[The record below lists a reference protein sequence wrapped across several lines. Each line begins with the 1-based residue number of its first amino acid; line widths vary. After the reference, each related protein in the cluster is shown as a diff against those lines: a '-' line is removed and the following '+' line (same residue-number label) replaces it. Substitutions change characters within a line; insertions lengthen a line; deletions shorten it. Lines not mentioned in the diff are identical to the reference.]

1 MYTRILHTSFLFF
14 ISFGVVAQTPCV
26 NGMAGPYP
34 CEYIDL
40 LSFVDGDDLG
50 GGSMNDIWGWVDP
63 LDGAEYVLLGRT
75 SGTSFLDITDPV
87 NPIYLGEL
95 PTATQSSTWR
105 DIKVYNNYAFIVSE
119 AGGHGMQIFDLTHL
133 RDITSPPL
141 LFEEDALYS
150 GWGNAHNIVIN
161 ESTGRA
167 YGVGTNTFEGG
178 LHIVDISDPLN
189 PTLIGDFSED
199 GYTHD
204 AQVVNYAGPDTNF
217 QGKEIAFACN
227 ENTVTIADV
236 TDASNTSLISS
247 TGYPGA
253 FYTHQGWLT
262 EDHRYFLSND
272 ELDEQNLGINTT
284 TFIWDMLD
292 LSAPVIIGTFVSS
305 TSAIDHNMYT
315 HNGFVYQSNYRAGL
329 RILDTENIANGT
341 LEEVAYFD
349 LYPSSDAAQFNGTW
363 SNYPYFPSGVIAV
376 SHIEEGLY
384 LLGVSTNLNDLGC
397 MDPEACNF
405 DPSALED
412 NGSCLGFNI
421 CGGCENEALFCV
433 GCSDPEACNFD
444 STATV
449 DDGSCVGF
457 NICGGCEN
465 EALFCLG
472 CTDIDACNFSTEAT
486 IDDSTCFIIIPP
498 IPQTTIQEDV
508 GVVFQNEPGTFWY
521 ESETASE
528 PITISESFEMPFELF
543 PQTIWA
549 ANSDGE
555 WDAVG
560 GEAEPDFN
568 NGQYHDNNGF
578 WLEFDVFEPVVFES
592 VDVYAQ
598 ENDLQS
604 IQILDTDGNLFAE
617 VFQEVLE
624 GWNEFVID
632 IELPAGA
639 GYGLRAGNN
648 TPLLWRDAPDADIDF
663 PYEIGSLAS
672 IVSTTITSNNQY
684 NYYYF
689 FYNWRMR
696 SANPCIS
703 ERVEFNVIL
712 DTSGNIDIEEQEVSR
727 TLVKI
732 IDQLGREVNEVL
744 GQMVFYIYDD
754 GSAKKVFVVD

>member
-1 MYTRILHTSFLFF
+1 MYPRILHTSFLFF
-14 ISFGVVAQTPCV
+14 ISVGVIAQTPCV

-34 CEYIDL
+34 CENINL
-40 LSFVDGDDLG
+40 LSFVENGDLG

-63 LDGAEYVLLGRT
+63 LDSAEYVILGRT
-75 SGTSFLDITDPV
+75 NGTAFLDITDPV
-87 NPIYLGEL
+87 NPIYLGDL
-95 PTATQSSTWR
+95 PTASLNSTWR

-119 AGGHGMQIFDLTHL
+119 AGQHGMQIFDLTNL

-141 LFEEDALYS
+141 LFEEDAHYS

-236 TDASNTSLISS
+236 TDASNTTLISS

-253 FYTHQGWLT
+253 SYTHQGWLT

-272 ELDEQNLGINTT
+272 ELDEQNSGINTT

-292 LSAPVIIGTFVSS
+292 LSAPEIIGTFVSS
-305 TSAIDHNMYT
+305 TSAIDHNLYT
-315 HNGFVYQSNYRAGL
+315 HNGYVYQSNYRAGL
-329 RILDTENIANGT
+329 RILDTENIADAI

-349 LYPSSDAAQFNGTW
+349 VYPSSNSAQFDGTW

-376 SHIEEGLY
+376 SHIQEGLF
-384 LLGVSTNLNDLGC
+384 LLGLSGELSDLGC
-397 MDPEACNF
+397 TDTEACNY
-405 DPSALED
+405 DATALE
-412 NGSCLGFNI
+412 
-421 CGGCENEALFCV
+421 
-433 GCSDPEACNFD
+433 
-444 STATV
+444 

-465 EALFCLG
+465 EALFCVG
-472 CTDIDACNFSTEAT
+472 CTDIAACNFMLEAT
-486 IDDSTCFIIIPP
+486 INDSSCFIIESP
-498 IPQTTIQEDV
+498 IPQTIMQEDV
-508 GVVFQNEPGTFWY
+508 GVVFQNGPGTVWY
-521 ESETASE
+521 ESETASD
-528 PITISESFEMPFELF
+528 PITLSDSLEMAFELF
-543 PQTIWA
+543 PQTVWV
-549 ANSDGE
+549 ANSNGE

-560 GEAEPDFN
+560 GEEEPDFN
-568 NGQYHDNNGF
+568 NGQYHENNGY
-578 WLEFDVFEPVVFES
+578 WLEFDVFESVVFES
-592 VDVYAQ
+592 VEVYSEQA
-598 ENDLQS
+598 NMHS
-604 IQILDTDGNLFAE
+604 ILILDTDGTVFSE
-617 VFQEVLE
+617 VFQELDE
-624 GWNEFVID
+624 GWNEFILNE
-632 IELPAGA
+632 ELPAGE
-639 GYGLRAGNN
+639 GYGLRAGNEV
-648 TPLLWRDAPDADIDF
+648 PFLWRDAPNADLNY

-672 IVSTTITSNNQY
+672 IISTSGSNNSQFS
-684 NYYYF
+684 YYYY
-689 FYNWRMR
+689 FYNWRMH
-696 SANPCIS
+696 SADPCIS
-703 ERVEFNVIL
+703 ERVEFNVTFDPSNGL
-712 DTSGNIDIEEQEVSR
+712 ESIDPNVNR
-727 TLVKI
+727 KLLKI
-732 IDQLGREVNEVL
+732 VDYLGREVNEVI

>member
-1 MYTRILHTSFLFF
+1 MLARIVHTSFLCF
-14 ISFGVVAQTPCV
+14 ISTGLMAQTPCV

-95 PTATQSSTWR
+95 PTETQSSTWR

-119 AGGHGMQIFDLTHL
+119 AGGHGMQIFDLTNL
-133 RDITSPPL
+133 RDIISPPL
-141 LFEEDALYS
+141 LFEEDTLYS

-189 PTLIGDFSED
+189 PSLIGDFSED

-236 TDASNTSLISS
+236 TDASNTTLISS

-329 RILDTENIANGT
+329 RIID
-341 LEEVAYFD
+341 
-349 LYPSSDAAQFNGTW
+349 SK
-363 SNYPYFPSGVIAV
+363 V
-376 SHIEEGLY
+376 S
-384 LLGVSTNLNDLGC
+384 
-397 MDPEACNF
+397 P
-405 DPSALED
+405 
-412 NGSCLGFNI
+412 
-421 CGGCENEALFCV
+421 
-433 GCSDPEACNFD
+433 
-444 STATV
+444 
-449 DDGSCVGF
+449 
-457 NICGGCEN
+457 
-465 EALFCLG
+465 
-472 CTDIDACNFSTEAT
+472 
-486 IDDSTCFIIIPP
+486 
-498 IPQTTIQEDV
+498 
-508 GVVFQNEPGTFWY
+508 
-521 ESETASE
+521 
-528 PITISESFEMPFELF
+528 
-543 PQTIWA
+543 
-549 ANSDGE
+549 
-555 WDAVG
+555 
-560 GEAEPDFN
+560 
-568 NGQYHDNNGF
+568 
-578 WLEFDVFEPVVFES
+578 
-592 VDVYAQ
+592 
-598 ENDLQS
+598 
-604 IQILDTDGNLFAE
+604 
-617 VFQEVLE
+617 
-624 GWNEFVID
+624 
-632 IELPAGA
+632 
-639 GYGLRAGNN
+639 
-648 TPLLWRDAPDADIDF
+648 
-663 PYEIGSLAS
+663 
-672 IVSTTITSNNQY
+672 
-684 NYYYF
+684 
-689 FYNWRMR
+689 
-696 SANPCIS
+696 
-703 ERVEFNVIL
+703 
-712 DTSGNIDIEEQEVSR
+712 
-727 TLVKI
+727 
-732 IDQLGREVNEVL
+732 
-744 GQMVFYIYDD
+744 
-754 GSAKKVFVVD
+754 